1 VSSQPGQMVFEILF
15 QKNPITQKGCLE
27 WPKVQALSSN
37 PSSAK
42 TKPKTTKKKKKKTTK
57 GPVAWLK

>member
-1 VSSQPGQMVFEILF
+1 MVFEILF

-42 TKPKTTKKKKKKTTK
+42 KKQTKPSL
-57 GPVAWLK
+57 GSEHL